1 MAAIQGSAIRTLW
14 QRRDGWVLIP
24 AVVIAHLVLV
34 DQLAHDRFGWGRAER
49 VPPRIE
55 VAFVKELEQTAPA
68 ATPPLGAAV
77 PATRVPAVRRA
88 ASAPLHVASAPAGP
102 AAPMPAPVSASVPDA
117 PQLVEAPTMAQV
129 QAPEQVPAAP
139 EPAAPASSVPS
150 TAQVAPSKPQEALTP
165 ALVDR
170 AASAHVPPQ
179 AAFEWPPSTR
189 LTYTLNGYFRGPIEG
204 GSAQVEWLR
213 SGSRY
218 QVHLETRLAPLLTR
232 RITSDGELT
241 EHGLQPRR
249 FDAEQ
254 KVLFKAP
261 RRWTLL
267 FGPQRITLVDGREI
281 DAVAGVQDEASQFVQ
296 LTWLFTTQ
304 PDKMRVG
311 QSIEVPLV
319 LNRRLDRWIY
329 DVKEMQTL
337 YLPFGEVP
345 TYYVKPRREARGGDM
360 TAEIWFAPTLQY
372 LPVRIVIR
380 QDQDTFVELTLDRP
394 PLQAAPD
401 GASR

>member
-1 MAAIQGSAIRTLW
+1 MAATSGSAIHPLLQ
-14 QRRDGWVLIP
+14 QRGGWVLVP
-24 AVVIAHLVLV
+24 AVIAVHLVLV
-34 DQLAHDRFGWGRAER
+34 DQLVQDRFGWGRAEK
-49 VPPRIE
+49 VPARIE
-55 VAFVKELEQTAPA
+55 VAFVKELVQTAPA
-68 ATPPLGAAV
+68 TAAPPVAVAPAARATAVRQAASV
-77 PATRVPAVRRA
+77 PRRA
-88 ASAPLHVASAPAGP
+88 ASAPKVASTPDPTSARESAIVPERPQVAAAPLPTESAQPVSPVLAAADDPVASPTSQLAPGPEVSSPAAVAASAPPP
-102 AAPMPAPVSASVPDA
+102 A
-117 PQLVEAPTMAQV
+117 T
-129 QAPEQVPAAP
+129 
-139 EPAAPASSVPS
+139 
-150 TAQVAPSKPQEALTP
+150 
-165 ALVDR
+165 
-170 AASAHVPPQ
+170 
-179 AAFEWPPSTR
+179 FEWPPSTR
-189 LTYTLNGYFRGPIEG
+189 LTYSLKGFYRGPIEG

-241 EHGLQPRR
+241 ERGLQPQR

-267 FGPQRITLVDGREI
+267 FGPQRITLVDGREV
-281 DAVAGVQDEASQFVQ
+281 DTVAGVQDEASQFVQ

-304 PDKMRVG
+304 PDRMRVG

-329 DVKEMQTL
+329 DVKEEQTL
-337 YLPFGEVP
+337 QLPFGEVP

-360 TAEIWFAPTLQY
+360 TAEMWFAPTLQF

-380 QDQDTFVELTLDRP
+380 QDEDTYVELTLDRP
-394 PLQAAPD
+394 PLQAATD

>member
-1 MAAIQGSAIRTLW
+1 
-14 QRRDGWVLIP
+14 
-24 AVVIAHLVLV
+24 
-34 DQLAHDRFGWGRAER
+34 
-49 VPPRIE
+49 VP
-55 VAFVKELEQTAPA
+55 
-68 ATPPLGAAV
+68 
-77 PATRVPAVRRA
+77 
-88 ASAPLHVASAPAGP
+88 S
-102 AAPMPAPVSASVPDA
+102 
-117 PQLVEAPTMAQV
+117 
-129 QAPEQVPAAP
+129 
-139 EPAAPASSVPS
+139 PAS
-150 TAQVAPSKPQEALTP
+150 
-165 ALVDR
+165 
-170 AASAHVPPQ
+170 
-179 AAFEWPPSTR
+179 FEWPPSTR
-189 LTYTLNGYFRGPIEG
+189 LTYTLKGHFRGPIEG

-281 DAVAGVQDEASQFVQ
+281 DTVAGVQDEASQFVQ

-304 PDKMRVG
+304 PEKMRVG

-319 LNRRLDRWIY
+319 LNRRLDRWVY
-329 DVKEMQTL
+329 DVKEGQTL
-337 YLPFGEVP
+337 QLPFGEVP
-345 TYYVKPRREARGGDM
+345 TFYVKPRREARGGDM
-360 TAEIWFAPTLQY
+360 TAEMWFAPTLQY

-380 QDQDTFVELTLDRP
+380 QDESTFVELTLDRP

-401 GASR
+401 GAAR